1 MVKTTDDEPETL
13 TTAGIKYSRRSDV
26 GRFDEEGNYECVR
39 CGWTHTLQECLEYRV
54 AMGNKELEKVA
65 RFVHVTPMHG
75 NEGESPVDTL
85 IRGYKTVAH
94 NLKIMKPTDEAEVT
108 DMMKEE

>member
-1 MVKTTDDEPETL
+1 MVKTEDNNKETL
-13 TTAGIKYSRRSDV
+13 TTAGLRYETEEIVSIDK
-26 GRFDEEGNYECVR
+26 EGNIECRR

-94 NLKIMKPTDEAEVT
+94 NLKIMKPGEHTEVT